1 MPTTGDYTLEVL
13 MGGKPVQE
21 LDGKNGETYIESSLF
36 VPGVSHQMAFDETDP
51 YGEKF
56 TQSWPVTPYEIR
68 ASNHT
73 SKEKSPLQL

>member
-21 LDGKNGETYIESSLF
+21 LDGKHGDTFIESSLT

-51 YGEKF
+51 FGEKF
-56 TQSWPVTPYEIR
+56 TQLWPVTPYEIR
-68 ASNHT
+68 VSNHT
-73 SKEKSPLQL
+73 DRQKSPIRL